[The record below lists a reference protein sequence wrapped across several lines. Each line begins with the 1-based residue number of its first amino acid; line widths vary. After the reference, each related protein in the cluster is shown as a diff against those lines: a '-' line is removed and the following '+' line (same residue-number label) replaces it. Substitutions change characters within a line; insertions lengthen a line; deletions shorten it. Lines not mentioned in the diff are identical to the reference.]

1 MDEDARAGVVVVASM
16 DEHLARDGI
25 WLDHASQMWAFLR
38 QRYES
43 SGQSTYIAALH
54 QEQFL
59 QQGDSSFDGFFRQ
72 LSTVWRELDTLGSLF
87 SPASC
92 DSCRKQQSHLELRGT
107 YDFLTRIRANLES
120 FHAQLL
126 AREPYVSL
134 MEALAAVC
142 NEET

>member
-1 MDEDARAGVVVVASM
+1 M
-16 DEHLARDGI
+16 
-25 WLDHASQMWAFLR
+25 
-38 QRYES
+38 
-43 SGQSTYIAALH
+43 
-54 QEQFL
+54 
-59 QQGDSSFDGFFRQ
+59 
-72 LSTVWRELDTLGSLF
+72 WRELDTLGPQLSL
-87 SPASC
+87 ATY
-92 DSCRKQQSHLELRGT
+92 DSYRKQQSHLELSGT